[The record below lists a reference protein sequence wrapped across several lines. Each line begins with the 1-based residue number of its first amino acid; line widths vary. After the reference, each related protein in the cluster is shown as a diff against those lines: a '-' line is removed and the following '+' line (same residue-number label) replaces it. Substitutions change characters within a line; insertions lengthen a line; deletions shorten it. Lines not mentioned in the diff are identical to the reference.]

1 MKADAVYK
9 SHCICA
15 HDSLLF
21 NLMPSISSPAS
32 APKFSTRLVLFSV
45 LATGVGQS
53 MTFALLAPL
62 GREVG
67 FGEVQIGLIITCSS
81 LVFTLTSPAWGRTS
95 DRWGRK
101 PVLLLGLYGYAFG
114 CILFASVFLFGIK
127 GLLSGMTLYLLA
139 IFSRV
144 LMASLMSASPSAAS
158 AYIADTTTAEQR
170 MAGMGRLGAA
180 RTLGAILG
188 PALSGLFATIGLLA
202 PLYIAAGITLLSSIL
217 VAVVLKEPP
226 RTASRTTTKLKL
238 KLFDGRYFPYI
249 LVGFLTFFAFSMM
262 SQTIGFYFQDRFALD
277 GRATA
282 QALGMGMM
290 VSAVMSFFSQAY
302 LASRVKMNPIRL
314 MNLGLPVLMV
324 GYALLLFAGSI
335 AALVA
340 FLGILGLGLGMVSPG
355 FTAGASL
362 SVGPEEQ
369 GAVGGLISACPAAG
383 FVLGPVVGTSLYQI
397 DHTLPYLCACLLM
410 LPLIIYA
417 WRFGRTDQRKPSKDL
432 PCRLDA

>member
-1 MKADAVYK
+1 MT
-9 SHCICA
+9 STTI
-15 HDSLLF
+15 L
-21 NLMPSISSPAS
+21 PTPAS
-32 APKFSTRLVLFSV
+32 KLSSRLVLFSV
-45 LATGVGQS
+45 LATGIGQS

-62 GREVG
+62 AREVSL
-67 FGEVQIGLIITCSS
+67 GEVQIGLIITCSS
-81 LVFTLTSPAWGRTS
+81 LVFTLTSPAWGRTC

-101 PVLLLGLYGYAFG
+101 PVLLLGLFGYTFG
-114 CILFASVFLFGIK
+114 CIMFASVFLFGLK
-127 GLLSGMTLYLLA
+127 GLLSGMTLYLLV

-144 LMASLMSASPSAAS
+144 LMASLMSAAPSAAS
-158 AYIADTTTAEQR
+158 AYIADTTTTEQR
-170 MAGMGRLGAA
+170 VAGMGRLGAA

-188 PALSGLFATIGLLA
+188 PALSGLFAAFGLLA
-202 PLYIAAGITLLSSIL
+202 PLYIAAAITLLSAIL

-226 RTASRTTTKLKL
+226 RTAFRTAPKLKL

-282 QALGMGMM
+282 QAIGMGMM

-302 LASRVKMNPIRL
+302 LASRLKMKPVRL
-314 MNLGLPVLMV
+314 MNLGLPVLML
-324 GYALLLFAGSI
+324 GYALLPLAGSI
-335 AALVA
+335 AVLIA

-362 SVGPEEQ
+362 SVSPEEQ
-369 GAVGGLISACPAAG
+369 GAVGGLISACPAGG
-383 FVLGPVVGTSLYQI
+383 FVLGPLVGTSMYQI
-397 DHTLPYLCACLLM
+397 HPTLPYLCACMLM

-417 WRFGRTDQRKPSKDL
+417 RRFGRSDQRKTSDDL
-432 PCRLDA
+432 Q